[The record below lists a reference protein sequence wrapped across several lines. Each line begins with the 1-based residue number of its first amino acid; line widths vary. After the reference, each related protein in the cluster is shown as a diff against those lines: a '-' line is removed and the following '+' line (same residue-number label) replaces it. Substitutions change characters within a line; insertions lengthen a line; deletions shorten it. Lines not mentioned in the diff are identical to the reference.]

1 MRLSARM
8 IVVCATICWCPLA
21 AVGQDADFGIFLVEH
36 SIPAAVTT
44 PDMDLSTLP
53 LAPAPLIGL
62 RDIQCYDWADHTIW
76 LATECQSRL
85 KLPFFAWDEPK
96 LSITCPPMAMD
107 PRSDERIRKVLEKN
121 GVLSGDRS
129 DRSRRPMKPA
139 WGTGD
144 ALPSGYFGTLEDV
157 RVELAYGGGFGGAT
171 TQIALSGRGMGV
183 IDRRLFSPDQSQ
195 KDEYAEFAFEPA
207 DLQALVN
214 SFIDAWFFE
223 LPDEIGTGNDL
234 RTDQDGRAG
243 IAHHHVYDA
252 GSYTLT
258 VAFADY
264 RKSVTFSAHRHHAP
278 EYLLSLVDRVA
289 GFAEERAQW

>member
-85 KLPFFAWDEPK
+85 KLQFGGRDGEHLIGAGRFVVVAGGQRIYWGRLLSIISSSAETEVPGILLPFFAWDEPK

-107 PRSDERIRKVLEKN
+107 PRSDERIRKVLDN
-121 GVLSGDRS
+121 SGVLSGERS
-129 DRSRRPMKPA
+129 D
-139 WGTGD
+139 
-144 ALPSGYFGTLEDV
+144 
-157 RVELAYGGGFGGAT
+157 
-171 TQIALSGRGMGV
+171 
-183 IDRRLFSPDQSQ
+183 
-195 KDEYAEFAFEPA
+195 
-207 DLQALVN
+207 
-214 SFIDAWFFE
+214 
-223 LPDEIGTGNDL
+223 
-234 RTDQDGRAG
+234 
-243 IAHHHVYDA
+243 
-252 GSYTLT
+252 
-258 VAFADY
+258 
-264 RKSVTFSAHRHHAP
+264 
-278 EYLLSLVDRVA
+278 
-289 GFAEERAQW
+289 